1 MPVFIYRSNPAFES
15 TKTSLLNAEWT
26 WKCGWVC
33 PQSAPQKALNV
44 CLNKLRLQGICLTC
58 SQKKKKSKWNIN
70 SWQVQTAQR
79 RRLSLSAQ
87 DRNFVDCFSNTRL
100 LEIFTR
106 GWWGKKVKGIAL
118 HVATSGGIK
127 GLTLSCV
134 PFVWRQQHP
143 HGIASEHSSFCP
155 DLHRMKGI
163 FEDWVQRYASGLHQA
178 LVSLFSSN
186 LQGLVDCFNSVIG

>member
-1 MPVFIYRSNPAFES
+1 MNLKMWVSLPSKCSSKSAERLFEQTPAAGNLFD
-15 TKTSLLNAEWT
+15 LL
-26 WKCGWVC
+26 
-33 PQSAPQKALNV
+33 
-44 CLNKLRLQGICLTC
+44 
-58 SQKKKKSKWNIN
+58 QKKKKSKWNIN

-79 RRLSLSAQ
+79 RPLSLSAQ